1 MADPG
6 FYDLNVHCVHE
17 SGNSLEEIVAVARR
31 LGYSGIAITNP
42 DNAKQVVP
50 SVILDGFEVISGVEI
65 RTDNASKL
73 HGIVSKYRD
82 RVDILVVSGG
92 SESINR
98 AAVENPGVDLLVNL
112 NIAQDNGFNQV
123 LAKAAGENRV
133 AISFDIG
140 GLIRLRGGSRVQ
152 ALINY
157 RKNLQLI
164 RKYDVPFLLSSN
176 ARSCFDM
183 RAPREMA
190 ALAALFGMSAEESI
204 AGLTTIPHSIIARNR
219 PPVGYISEG
228 VQLVYKDADSGSIGE
243 GDC

>member
-1 MADPG
+1 LADPG

-17 SGNSLEEIVAVARR
+17 NGNTLEEIVAVARR

-42 DNAKQVVP
+42 DNMKQVVP
-50 SVILDGFEVISGVEI
+50 SAILDGFEVISGVEI

-73 HGIVSKYRD
+73 HGIVSKFRD

-140 GLIRLRGGSRVQ
+140 DLIHLRGGNRVQ

-157 RKNLQLI
+157 GKNLQLI

-190 ALAALFGMSAEESI
+190 ALAALFGMSAEEAM

-228 VQLVYKDADSGSIGE
+228 VQLVYKDADAGSIGE

>member
-1 MADPG
+1 LADPG